1 MNPRTRAMLAA
12 LPARQLNL
20 ILVGLVLI
28 AAMLAWSLGLRGAL
42 AEYRQLKLTLA
53 TLEAAGPGPN
63 QPPAAPLPA
72 APAADA
78 PATAPAPLALIA
90 AVSHSAAQAGV
101 TVSSAAQGPRLT
113 VGPVAMHTIE
123 IEANGSYEAIMAW
136 LDGIETRQPAVGVIQ
151 LELQPDAAGTRRHL
165 RLQLA
170 IYDTG
175 AMP

>member
-1 MNPRTRAMLAA
+1 MNPRIHAMLAA

-20 ILVGLVLI
+20 ILVGLVLVV
-28 AAMLAWSLGLRGAL
+28 AMLAWSLGLRGAL

-63 QPPAAPLPA
+63 PPPAALPA

-78 PATAPAPLALIA
+78 AVVAPAPLALIA
-90 AVSHSAAQAGV
+90 AVSHSAAAAGV

-113 VGPVAMHTIE
+113 VGTIVMHTIE
-123 IEANGSYEAIMAW
+123 IEANGSYDAIVRW
-136 LDGIETRQPAVGVIQ
+136 LAGIEAGQPAVGVIQ
-151 LELQPDAAGTRRHL
+151 LELQPDAAGARRHL